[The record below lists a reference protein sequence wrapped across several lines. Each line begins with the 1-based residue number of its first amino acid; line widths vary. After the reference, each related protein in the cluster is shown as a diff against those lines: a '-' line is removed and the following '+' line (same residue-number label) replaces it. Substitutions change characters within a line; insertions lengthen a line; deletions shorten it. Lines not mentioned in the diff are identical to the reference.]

1 MWNHW
6 GNNPNVNEISLKYAS
21 YCPNFKISSIIGF
34 PKLYYICIHTL
45 QYYTVFLVFF
55 CLWFTYFFFFFRRHS
70 TDTSSTC
77 IFCSLML
84 YSLLILLLL
93 SYWWHHFQFNFLL
106 IPNSPYTMAT
116 VYVFHILTI
125 FYVLNIVLFS
135 WDQSIKMELEF
146 QLWHVNSLKVLWA
159 QGKS

>member
-6 GNNPNVNEISLKYAS
+6 GNKPNVNEISLKYAS

-45 QYYTVFLVFF
+45 QYYTQFF
-55 CLWFTYFFFFFRRHS
+55 RSFFAFGSLFFFRRHS

-77 IFCSLML
+77 IFYSLML

-106 IPNSPYTMAT
+106 IPNSPYTRAT

-135 WDQSIKMELEF
+135 WD
-146 QLWHVNSLKVLWA
+146 
-159 QGKS
+159 